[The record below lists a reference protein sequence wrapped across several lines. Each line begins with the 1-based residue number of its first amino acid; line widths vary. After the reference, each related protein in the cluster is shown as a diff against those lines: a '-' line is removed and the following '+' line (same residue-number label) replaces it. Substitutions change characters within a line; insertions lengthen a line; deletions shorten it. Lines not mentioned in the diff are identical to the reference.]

1 MTDTDSIQAFI
12 FASLKEMNYDVDE
25 IDADSQLGP
34 RGADVGSLGLAELAI
49 RVEDEYGVKLSE
61 DEAEDLAGLTVR
73 EFCAFVADRRV
84 GTASASTASAST
96 AE

>member
-1 MTDTDSIQAFI
+1 MADTDSIQAFI
-12 FASLKEMNYDVDE
+12 FASLKEMNYDTDE
-25 IDADSQLGP
+25 IDSGSQLGP

-73 EFCAFVADRRV
+73 EFCAFVADRREQ
-84 GTASASTASAST
+84 ASAST